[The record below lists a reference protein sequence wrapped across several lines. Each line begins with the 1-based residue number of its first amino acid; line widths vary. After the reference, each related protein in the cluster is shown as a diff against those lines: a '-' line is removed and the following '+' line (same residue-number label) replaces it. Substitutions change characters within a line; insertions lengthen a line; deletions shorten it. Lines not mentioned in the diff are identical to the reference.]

1 MGVMST
7 ETIKLDLDT
16 AKVQTPK
23 KRSLWKTVRKYWV
36 FYFMMLP
43 ALLVLIINNYIPMFG
58 IIIAFK
64 NINYTDG
71 ILGSPWSG
79 FSNFKYLFMTSDSW
93 IITRN
98 TLLYN
103 SGFIILNLIFPLAF
117 AIMLNE
123 IKNRFL
129 AKLHQT
135 IMFLPYFLSMIVI
148 SYLVYAFLSDTNGFF
163 NKSLLPALGIDP
175 VNWYFTKEVWPYILS
190 SVNTWKNMGYYTVIY
205 MAAIIGID
213 EEYYEA
219 ATIDGASK
227 FKQIFTITIP
237 LLKPI
242 ITIMTLLQIGRIF
255 NADFGLF
262 FQVPRESGV
271 LFPVTNVIDTYV
283 YRTFITVGDIGLS
296 SAAGLIQSVVG
307 FSLVFLSN
315 WIVRRIDSDNA
326 LF

>member
-1 MGVMST
+1 MST
-7 ETIKLDLDT
+7 EIINATVKQ
-16 AKVQTPK
+16 APK
-23 KRSLWKTVRKYWV
+23 KKVSILRTMKKYWM
-36 FYFMMLP
+36 FYIMMLP
-43 ALLVLIINNYIPMFG
+43 AILILLLNNYIPMFG

-64 NINYTDG
+64 NINYVDG
-71 ILGSPWSG
+71 ILGSPWSK
-79 FSNFKYLFMTSDSW
+79 FENFKYLFMTKDAL

-103 SGFIILNLIFPLAF
+103 SSFIVLNLVFPLTF
-117 AIMLNE
+117 AILLNE

-129 AKLHQT
+129 AKFYQT
-135 IMFLPYFLSMIVI
+135 VMFLPYFLSMVVI
-148 SYLVYAFLSDTNGFF
+148 SYLAYAFLSDTNGYI
-163 NKSLLPALGIDP
+163 NNSLLPMLDIEAIK
-175 VNWYFTKEVWPYILS
+175 WYFTKDFWPYILS
-190 SVNTWKNMGYYTVIY
+190 MVNTWKNMGYYTVIY

-237 LLKPI
+237 LLTPI
-242 ITIMTLLQIGRIF
+242 ITIMTLLQVGRIF

-283 YRTFITVGDIGLS
+283 YRTFLTVGDIGLS
-296 SAAGLIQSVVG
+296 SAAGLVQSVVG

-315 WIVRRIDSDNA
+315 WIVRKIDSDNA

>member
-1 MGVMST
+1 MQ
-7 ETIKLDLDT
+7 IDLASRDIEQQLT
-16 AKVQTPK
+16 
-23 KRSLWKTVRKYWV
+23 KRTSFLRTVRKYWM
-36 FYFMMLP
+36 FYIMMLP
-43 ALLVLIINNYIPMFG
+43 ALIVLIINNYVPMFG
-58 IIIAFK
+58 IVIAFK

-79 FSNFKYLFMTSDSW
+79 FENFKYLFMTSDSW
-93 IITRN
+93 VIIRN

-103 SGFIILNLIFPLAF
+103 SGFIVLNLIFPLAF

-129 AKLHQT
+129 AKMHQT
-135 IMFLPYFLSMIVI
+135 VMFLPYFLSMIVI
-148 SYLVYAFLSDTNGFF
+148 SYLAYAFLSDSNGFL
-163 NKSLLPALGIDP
+163 NKTLLPMLNLET

-190 SVNTWKNMGYYTVIY
+190 MVNTWKNMGYYTVIY

-227 FKQIFTITIP
+227 FKQIFKITIP
-237 LLKPI
+237 LLAPI

>member
-7 ETIKLDLDT
+7 ETINATVKQ
-16 AKVQTPK
+16 APK
-23 KRSLWKTVRKYWV
+23 KKVSILKTMKKYWM
-36 FYFMMLP
+36 FYIMMLP
-43 ALLVLIINNYIPMFG
+43 AILILLLNNYIPMFG

-64 NINYTDG
+64 NINYVDG
-71 ILGSPWSG
+71 ILGSPWSK
-79 FSNFKYLFMTSDSW
+79 FENFKYLFMTKDAL

-103 SGFIILNLIFPLAF
+103 SSFIVLNLVFPLTF
-117 AIMLNE
+117 AILLNE

-129 AKLHQT
+129 AKFYQT
-135 IMFLPYFLSMIVI
+135 VMFLPYFLSMVVI
-148 SYLVYAFLSDTNGFF
+148 SYLAYAFLSDTNGYI
-163 NKSLLPALGIDP
+163 NNSLLPMLDIEAIK
-175 VNWYFTKEVWPYILS
+175 WYFTKDFWPYILS
-190 SVNTWKNMGYYTVIY
+190 MVNTWKNMGYYTVIY

-237 LLKPI
+237 LLTPI
-242 ITIMTLLQIGRIF
+242 ITIMTLLQVGRIF

-283 YRTFITVGDIGLS
+283 YRTFLTVGDIGLS
-296 SAAGLIQSVVG
+296 SAAGLVQSVVG

-315 WIVRRIDSDNA
+315 WIVRKIDSDNA

>member
-1 MGVMST
+1 MST
-7 ETIKLDLDT
+7 EV
-16 AKVQTPK
+16 AKADVARVPKK
-23 KRSLWKTVRKYWV
+23 KRSFLFTIRKYWM
-36 FYFMMLP
+36 FYIMMLP
-43 ALLVLIINNYIPMFG
+43 AIIILILNNYIPMFG
-58 IIIAFK
+58 IVIAFK

-79 FSNFKYLFMTSDSW
+79 FDNFKYLFMTKDSIT
-93 IITRN
+93 IIRN

-117 AIMLNE
+117 ALMLNE

-135 IMFLPYFLSMIVI
+135 IMFLPYFLSMVVI
-148 SYLVYAFLSDTNGFF
+148 SYLAYAFLSDTNGYL
-163 NKSLLPALGIDP
+163 NNTLLPMLGLEK
-175 VNWYFTKEVWPYILS
+175 VQWYFTKEVWPYILS
-190 SVNTWKNMGYYTVIY
+190 MVNTWKNMGYFTVIY

-237 LLKPI
+237 LLTPI

-307 FSLVFLSN
+307 FTLVFLSN
-315 WIVRRIDSDNA
+315 WIVRKIDSDNA

>member
-1 MGVMST
+1 
-7 ETIKLDLDT
+7 
-16 AKVQTPK
+16 
-23 KRSLWKTVRKYWV
+23 
-36 FYFMMLP
+36 MMLP
-43 ALLVLIINNYIPMFG
+43 AILILLLNNYIPMFG

-64 NINYTDG
+64 NINYVDG
-71 ILGSPWSG
+71 ILGSPWSK
-79 FSNFKYLFMTSDSW
+79 FENFKYLFMTKDAL

-103 SGFIILNLIFPLAF
+103 SSFIVLNLVFPLTF
-117 AIMLNE
+117 AILLNE

-129 AKLHQT
+129 AKFYQT
-135 IMFLPYFLSMIVI
+135 VMFLPYFLSMVVI
-148 SYLVYAFLSDTNGFF
+148 SYLAYAFLSDTNGYI
-163 NKSLLPALGIDP
+163 NNSLLPMLDIEAIK
-175 VNWYFTKEVWPYILS
+175 WYFTKDFWPYILS
-190 SVNTWKNMGYYTVIY
+190 MVNTWKNMGYYTVIY

-227 FKQIFTITIP
+227 FKQILTITIP
-237 LLKPI
+237 LLTPI
-242 ITIMTLLQIGRIF
+242 ITIMTLLQVGRIF

-283 YRTFITVGDIGLS
+283 YRTFLTVGDIGLS
-296 SAAGLIQSVVG
+296 SAAGLVQSVVG

-315 WIVRRIDSDNA
+315 WIVRKIDSDNA

>member
-1 MGVMST
+1 MNVT
-7 ETIKLDLDT
+7 VKQ
-16 AKVQTPK
+16 APK
-23 KRSLWKTVRKYWV
+23 KKTPMLKTMKKYWM
-36 FYFMMLP
+36 FYIMMLP
-43 ALLVLIINNYIPMFG
+43 AIVILLVNNYIPMFG
-58 IIIAFK
+58 IVIAFK
-64 NINYTDG
+64 NINYVDG
-71 ILGSPWSG
+71 ILGSPWSK
-79 FSNFKYLFMTSDSW
+79 FENFKYLFMTKDAL

-103 SGFIILNLIFPLAF
+103 SSFIVLNLVFPLMF
-117 AIMLNE
+117 ALMLNE

-135 IMFLPYFLSMIVI
+135 VMFLPYFLSMVVI
-148 SYLVYAFLSDTNGFF
+148 SYLAYAFLSDTNGFI
-163 NKSLLPALGIDP
+163 NNSLLPMLDIEAIK
-175 VNWYFTKEVWPYILS
+175 WYFTKDFWPYILS
-190 SVNTWKNMGYYTVIY
+190 LVNTWKNMGYYTVIY

-237 LLKPI
+237 LLTPI
-242 ITIMTLLQIGRIF
+242 ITIMTLLQVGRIF

-283 YRTFITVGDIGLS
+283 YRTFLTVGDIGLS
-296 SAAGLIQSVVG
+296 SAAGLVQSVVG

-315 WIVRRIDSDNA
+315 WIVRKIDSDNA